1 VKLWAEARL
10 SKMTGA
16 EQAERRVISRGRSA
30 GSGQVQ
36 ALLDGAAM
44 GSIEI
49 QTVSKSGLDGLMAP
63 IVKVAAE
70 NLMGLSEPDFEF
82 VPEKLRRG
90 MKAVHHRLSGELTA
104 LFELLTVYGD
114 LMVCRILA
122 REYPWRKS
130 ELTHYEHLRLAW
142 SQFARLSSSFER
154 HMDEVIQHHSEALEL
169 FSSDFE
175 PPDSDEHSDRGGL
188 RRVAADCRN
197 RPVDRWYAVAPKVG
211 ATIVADM
218 RVASEWP
225 DTLPPFTQYYNEA
238 QSELVHEIDVEIATV
253 GPAIAGFL
261 ISYGVAFLDGIE
273 RYNEMIRNFR
283 RLHRP

>member
-1 VKLWAEARL
+1 
-10 SKMTGA
+10 
-16 EQAERRVISRGRSA
+16 
-30 GSGQVQ
+30 
-36 ALLDGAAM
+36 M

-49 QTVSKSGLDGLMAP
+49 QTVSKSGLDRLMAP
-63 IVKVAAE
+63 IVRVAAE

-114 LMVCRILA
+114 LMICRTLA
-122 REYPWRKS
+122 QEYPWRRG
-130 ELTHYEHLRLAW
+130 ELTHYEHLRSAW
-142 SQFARLSSSFER
+142 SLFARLSSGFER
-154 HMDEVIQHHSEALEL
+154 HMDELIQHHSEALEL

-175 PPDSDEHSDRGGL
+175 LPDSDEQLDPGSL
-188 RRVAADCRN
+188 RRAAVDCRS
-197 RPVDRWYAVAPKVG
+197 RPVDRWYAVAPKVC
-211 ATIVADM
+211 ATVVAEM

-225 DTLPPFTQYYNEA
+225 DTLPSFTQYYNEA
-238 QSELVHEIDVEIATV
+238 QTELVHEIDAKIATV

-261 ISYGVAFLDGIE
+261 TGYGAALLDCIE
-273 RYNEMIRNFR
+273 RYNEMVRNFR